1 MSDFSPFLN
10 STPPNPLE
18 QKICSYL
25 QRGLSPKQIFKKIK
39 KHEDIHHLSHFLY
52 ISGLEKTL
60 FDLSVSRLQKGEN
73 ISWPYLL
80 KIFIK
85 HKIAPKKELSE
96 LLFHHWLKTQQSE
109 RLFACEEWGD
119 VSPEFQ
125 NMQEVYLE
133 KLEEVNLS
141 EEKKLLEK
149 LYFVQAQNLIS
160 EEEEIIEQLIKINPS
175 KTKYQKLKLG
185 LVEKKALLVI
195 KEQKK
200 HSHESSEKL
209 KQDSL
214 NLTPRDK
221 TCKKEWLS
229 ALFDYAK
236 NNPKQTKNLALFLY
250 FCDYPKQAVDLLDTY
265 VEKFSDYWFYLD
277 WLLESQQYTRGLALV
292 NLIISQ
298 HKEAE
303 SHVLPLTYLKA
314 LFLYH
319 LGKKQSA
326 IEYLKSI
333 TEVNPDYKSSSYF
346 LEMWSKNA

>member
-1 MSDFSPFLN
+1 MSKSSSFLN
-10 STPPNPLE
+10 SNPANPLE
-18 QKICSYL
+18 QKIYSYL
-25 QRGLSPKQIFKKIK
+25 QKGLSSKQIFKKIK
-39 KHEDIHHLSHFLY
+39 NYQDIHSVSHFLY
-52 ISGLEKTL
+52 IAGLEKTL
-60 FDLSVSRLQKGEN
+60 FELSIARLKKREN

-85 HKIAPKKELSE
+85 YKITPKKELSE
-96 LLFHHWLKTQQSE
+96 LLFHNWLKTDQSE
-109 RLFACEEWGD
+109 RLFACEKWGD

-175 KTKYQKLKLG
+175 SEEYQKLKLG
-185 LVEKKALLVI
+185 LKEKKALLVI

-200 HSHESSEKL
+200 HSFESEKL
-209 KQDSL
+209 QKKPL
-214 NLTPRDK
+214 NLVDRQEP
-221 TCKKEWLS
+221 CKKEWLS

-236 NNPKQTKNLALFLY
+236 QNPKQTKNLALFLY

-303 SHVLPLTYLKA
+303 AHVLPLTYLKA

-326 IEYLKSI
+326 IEYLRSI
-333 TEVNPDYKSSSYF
+333 TEINPDYKSSSYF
-346 LEMWSKNA
+346 LEMWSKNV